1 MEPNKK
7 KIIDLGI
14 LETDEVSG
22 VKKISLV
29 EEPAIMLDFHY
40 FNTQKIEKFVNPSAG
55 ESEDE
60 FISRCIPVV
69 IGEGKDQDQAAAICY
84 SYWENK
90 DFKKFKEIKC
100 SCGWSW
106 DLVDGGED
114 PYICHKCGADNAPIT
129 EKFESYND
137 YPESAKNAAKRSLE
151 FRDKNPNIDCGT
163 AVGWTRANQLA
174 KGENISEE
182 TIARMASFARHLQYK
197 DVPYTEGC
205 GGLMVDAWGGQAG
218 IEWASNKLKEIRGE
232 DFSVVEDTEMVN
244 GIIDILLQV
253 DDIENRKEIAIEMI
267 KSFEEEGVIYNLNN
281 FVKAIGLDT
290 IDFDIDVAGLPAYV
304 DQVPKKKKDIV
315 TRAIL
320 AQSECDNSWTKDQY
334 VVDTIIAVAKEIG
347 TKEEDLGKLFDM
359 QFAQAITPGT
369 NPAEASQAK
378 DRELILYKYM
388 GDIGS
393 DSRSFCRQMVSADLY
408 YTKQQIQS
416 FDSLIANPGFGHN
429 GASYSL
435 FKYKGGPNCKHRWND
450 FLVKSTKDGKIY
462 IQDLGPAAGTAGI
475 KPKDM
480 AKNGYYNT
488 VNESIFSFAAEE
500 QQILVGPAMVPDMK
514 ILRVD
519 EDGQKYFVKF
529 SPETIKEIALKY
541 FKEGRVHELNTDH
554 EENTAGAY
562 IFESWIVETPDDK
575 ANTLYGYDLP
585 IGSWVISVKVEDA
598 ATWARVKAG
607 ELRGFSIEG
616 ILVDLEELEAMKTY
630 EKIKKILG
638 TDI

>member
-1 MEPNKK
+1 MEKDKK
-7 KIIDLGI
+7 KIVDLGI
-14 LETDEVSG
+14 LETDEISG

-40 FNTQKIEKFVNPSAG
+40 FNTQKVEKFVNPSSG
-55 ESEDE
+55 ESEEE
-60 FISRCIPVV
+60 FISRCIPYV
-69 IGEGKDQDQAAAICY
+69 INEGKDEAQAAAICY
-84 SYWENK
+84 SYWDEKMAGVKVSFDYHDTLNTERGKELAKKAITEGEIVYVISAGQNK
-90 DFKKFKEIKC
+90 DEFMPIVKELGIDPSKVFATGSNEAKIEKIKEL
-100 SCGWSW
+100 GIQKH
-106 DLVDGGED
+106 
-114 PYICHKCGADNAPIT
+114 YDN
-129 EKFESYND
+129 NQD
-137 YPESAKNAAKRSLE
+137 V
-151 FRDKNPNIDCGT
+151 ID
-163 AVGWTRANQLA
+163 
-174 KGENISEE
+174 
-182 TIARMASFARHLQYK
+182 
-197 DVPYTEGC
+197 
-205 GGLMVDAWGGQAG
+205 
-218 IEWASNKLKEIRGE
+218 
-232 DFSVVEDTEMVN
+232 
-244 GIIDILLQV
+244 
-253 DDIENRKEIAIEMI
+253 
-267 KSFEEEGVIYNLNN
+267 
-281 FVKAIGLDT
+281 AIGE
-290 IDFDIDVAGLPAYV
+290 IGMKFDINVTGLPAYV
-304 DQVPKKKKDIV
+304 DQIPKKKKDIV

-334 VVDTIIAVAKEIG
+334 VVDTIVAVAKEIG

-369 NPAEASQAK
+369 NPAEASQTK

-388 GDIGS
+388 GDIGA

-488 VNESIFSFAAEE
+488 INESIFSFAAEE
-500 QQILVGPAMVPDMK
+500 QQILVGPCMIPSMK

-562 IFESWIVETPDDK
+562 IFESWLVETVDDK
-575 ANTLYGYDLP
+575 ANTLYGYNVP
-585 IGSWVISVKVEDA
+585 IGSWMISVKVEDA
-598 ATWARVKAG
+598 ETWARVKAG

-616 ILVDLEELEAMKTY
+616 ILVDLEELESFKTY
-630 EKIKKILG
+630 ERIKKILG
-638 TDI
+638 TNDI